1 MPPFVH
7 QNKNPGDLI
16 RSADWNLVGNEIVR
30 LGADKISRAG
40 EESLEGP
47 LTVRGTLNVA
57 GTAANGVG
65 LSLKGELSVG
75 TPTAGAAVRI
85 LRRQED
91 GKAAT
96 DGALVLG
103 TDSAS
108 SGALRMGYYSTYS
121 WLQGQGQ
128 QAIALNPHGGNVG
141 IGTGTTAPSAKLHVE
156 GDLRVAG
163 ALSFG
168 KATRQMLNLWGTEY
182 GLGVQS
188 WTTYLRTGGNFAF
201 YKGGSHTDEQL
212 NAGGGTALATLA
224 SDGTL
229 TAGALRFGNNSLLT
243 ADQGGSIELGGDNG
257 TAGKGTPYIDFHF
270 GNARIEDYN
279 VRLIN
284 DGEKRLSLAGSLRV
298 TGNVGVGVDAP
309 VSRLAVAGGASVG
322 AGYAATAAPGD
333 GLIVQGNL
341 GIGVAAPVSKLHV
354 NGDTVWSE
362 NIGQRFILHTRAGT
376 GDFLQITADDAVGNW
391 QWGQGITMRRGGSV
405 GIGTNQPSTD
415 ARLHVAGG
423 ALRMDANQE
432 ILFADNGQ
440 IRSAD
445 NNHRILFRRTEDTM
459 ELREY
464 GRIVFSPGSTNGA
477 QTAKAMF
484 EANGTFKYTQMAQ
497 MSTREIKR
505 EIAPLDQGYAADL
518 LDGLE
523 PVRYR
528 MIEDPD
534 GDEHLGFVAEEV
546 PDAIAGADH
555 RTIHPGYIVAVLTR
569 VVKEQQRRLNELT
582 HRLEEGRSH
591 G

>member
-65 LSLKGELSVG
+65 LSLKGELTVG
-75 TPTAGAAVRI
+75 TPTAGAAVRV

-91 GKAAT
+91 GRAAT

-141 IGTGTTAPSAKLHVE
+141 IGTGTTAPASKLHVA
-156 GDLRVAG
+156 GDARVTG
-163 ALSFG
+163 SVHFGTGSAL
-168 KATRQMLNLWGTEY
+168 T
-182 GLGVQS
+182 
-188 WTTYLRTGGNFAF
+188 
-201 YKGGSHTDEQL
+201 
-212 NAGGGTALATLA
+212 
-224 SDGTL
+224 SDH
-229 TAGALRFGNNSLLT
+229 
-243 ADQGGSIELGGDNG
+243 GGSIELGGAG
-257 TAGKGTPYIDFHF
+257 TGTPYIDFHAV
-270 GNARIEDYN
+270 NNKDPDYN
-279 VRLIN
+279 VRLIS
-284 DGEKRLSLAGSLRV
+284 DGDKRLTLAGTLRV
-298 TGNVGVGVDAP
+298 TANVGVGVDVP
-309 VSRLAVAGGASVG
+309 VSRLAVAGGATVG
-322 AGYAATAAPGD
+322 AGYAATAAPGN
-333 GLIVQGNL
+333 GLIVQGNV
-341 GIGVAAPVSKLHV
+341 GIGVAAPATTLHV
-354 NGDTVWSE
+354 NGDTMWSE
-362 NIGQRFILHTRAGT
+362 KIGQRFILHTRAGT
-376 GDFLQITADDAVGNW
+376 GDFLQITADDAAGNW
-391 QWGQGITMRRGGSV
+391 LWGQGITMRRTGSV

-423 ALRMDANQE
+423 ALRLDASQE
-432 ILFADNGQ
+432 IFFADHGQ

-445 NNHRILFRRTEDTM
+445 NHHRILFRRSEDIM
-459 ELREY
+459 ELREH
-464 GRIVFSPGSTNGA
+464 GKIVFSPGATAGNE
-477 QTAKAMF
+477 TAKATLD
-484 EANGTFKYTQMAQ
+484 AGGTLTCFRVTQT
-497 MSTREIKR
+497 STREVKR
-505 EIAPLDQGYAADL
+505 DIAPLDQGYAADL